1 MNLTSV
7 SKASYIL
14 RFGDGFQFYSHL
26 HFVPTWGRRISQ
38 CSDSAA
44 TSKLIAT
51 ERLNTAVAQKC
62 RIANPPHAREIGKL
76 GLKDDRSYLQGGLSP
91 GDPGMFHH
99 PDWAVGNHN
108 SGHQPG
114 ELGKSK

>member
-1 MNLTSV
+1 M
-7 SKASYIL
+7 
-14 RFGDGFQFYSHL
+14 GFNFTLIPISSQHENGQFRC
-26 HFVPTWGRRISQ
+26 VVIPPQ
-38 CSDSAA
+38 QQN
-44 TSKLIAT
+44 LIASD
-51 ERLNTAVAQKC
+51 RLNTAVAQKC

-114 ELGKSK
+114 ELPKSK